1 MNTTGLK
8 AYEEIEGFG
17 VDDAQNFLAT
27 KWIGNNLVSIEQI
40 AENEFELKWNT
51 GRQEFGETFST
62 FAEALERGSEIK

>member
-40 AENEFELKWNT
+40 AENEFELKWNI
-51 GRQEFGETFST
+51 GKQEFSETFST
-62 FAEALERGSEIK
+62 FAEALKRGSEIK